1 MADIE
6 DEAPSNTRQPL
17 MSTGQWALFGGL
29 LVVVIIL
36 SAALT
41 VTLVTPSVDRDREG
55 RNHLVDQVS
64 ALEERMAFY
73 ERELESLEQSKQ
85 ELKEQQQ
92 AEQQASIPPALLD
105 RLVDQEESLRAF
117 IGSLQSGM
125 QELAH
130 MIQGS
135 REWLELYEEQLDQV
149 RAQSEERQQEL
160 EESQQ

>member
-55 RNHLVDQVS
+55 RSHLVDQVS